1 MLEKPVGAILAAETA
16 SVGRTASS
24 DRFEVIQREHR
35 VKGGALR
42 EHRLVNLKLGL
53 VVTARKRVK
62 QSD

>member
-1 MLEKPVGAILAAETA
+1 MLEKPVGAILAAET
-16 SVGRTASS
+16 VGRTASS

-53 VVTARKRVK
+53 VVTARKRGG
-62 QSD
+62 